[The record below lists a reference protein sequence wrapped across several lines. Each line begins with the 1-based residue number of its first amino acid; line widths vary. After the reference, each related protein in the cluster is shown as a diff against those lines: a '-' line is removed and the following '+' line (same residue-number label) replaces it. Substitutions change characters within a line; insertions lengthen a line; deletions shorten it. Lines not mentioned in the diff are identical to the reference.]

1 MSYKSNFER
10 SCCYYISN
18 KMNDLRIRMN
28 TSVTVYSSFSCCVS
42 QWHTTNAPNY
52 HRQLQHWCYNAISS
66 ILCSPNPYVLRT
78 IIRKKYIYVFPL
90 LLNKKHR
97 KRDEGLTIN
106 RRLRL
111 QSSNEES
118 CRQLKQPISNCSP
131 LKIVAS
137 LQRKATF
144 LGRGAKGKRGTR
156 GWQKQQGWR
165 KNSTSPQNLH
175 LFKPLWRAVTI
186 SESQNG

>member
-1 MSYKSNFER
+1 MNYKSNFER

-28 TSVTVYSSFSCCVS
+28 TSVTVYSSFSLYVS

-52 HRQLQHWCYNAISS
+52 HRKLQHWCHIAISS

-78 IIRKKYIYVFPL
+78 IIISGKKYIYVFPL

-97 KRDEGLTIN
+97 KRDEDLTIN

-118 CRQLKQPISNCSP
+118 CKQLKQQISNCFS
-131 LKIVAS
+131 
-137 LQRKATF
+137 QN
-144 LGRGAKGKRGTR
+144 RGISSKESHLFGEGKRGEEDR
-156 GWQKQQGWR
+156 GWQKQ
-165 KNSTSPQNLH
+165 
-175 LFKPLWRAVTI
+175 
-186 SESQNG
+186 